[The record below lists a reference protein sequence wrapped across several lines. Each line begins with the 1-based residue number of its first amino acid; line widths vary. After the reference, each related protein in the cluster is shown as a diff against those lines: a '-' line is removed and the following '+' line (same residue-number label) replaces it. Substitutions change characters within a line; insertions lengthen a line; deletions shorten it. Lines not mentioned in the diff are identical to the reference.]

1 MRYSGRENK
10 VKRAVRRTLLILIV
24 VLLAAGGY
32 FWFFHGRALTHK
44 EGDKGQ
50 EAKEAGG
57 PVARVKTAAIRTGT
71 IEEII
76 TVYGEVMP
84 APGSLQ
90 SVSVPFE
97 SRVRRVMVNLG
108 QDVTQA
114 EPLVEVEPSPDTYLK
129 LRQAQNL
136 YETTKQ
142 ALRHVQDRFDLKL
155 ATNDQLVQAKQTAQQ
170 AELDLQSMKQRGIG
184 GPQEI
189 LADVEGLVNS
199 VSAQVGAIVP
209 AGTPLLQLVKQRRL
223 EARLGVESENI
234 ERVRTGMPVFIS
246 FVNVPASPALSGT
259 IRKISH
265 LVNPA
270 SRVVDVFVSLPPSSK
285 LLLGQ
290 SVLGKITVASVQGLV
305 VPRAAVLPEED
316 KFVLFTVEKGHAV
329 KHTVKPG
336 LDNGTDINVI
346 APDLRDGT
354 PVVVLGNY
362 ELKDKMAVAP
372 EDGAP

>member
-1 MRYSGRENK
+1 MRYHGRPNK
-10 VKRAVRRTLLILIV
+10 VKRVVRRTLLILIAV
-24 VLLAAGGY
+24 VLAAGAY
-32 FWFFHGRALTHK
+32 FWFFHGGILTHK
-44 EGDKGQ
+44 ESGGGQ
-50 EAKEAGG
+50 EATEEG

-71 IEEII
+71 IEEIL
-76 TVYGEVMP
+76 TVYGEVAP

-97 SRVRRVMVNLG
+97 SRVLRVMVNLG

-114 EPLVEVEPSPDTYLK
+114 EPLVEIEPSPDTYLK

-155 ATNDQLVQAKQTAQQ
+155 ATNDQLLQAKQAAQQ
-170 AELDLQSMKQRGIG
+170 AELDLQSMKQRGID
-184 GPQEI
+184 GPREI
-189 LADVEGLVNS
+189 RADVEGLVSS

-209 AGTPLLQLVKQRRL
+209 AGNPLLQLVKQRRL

-265 LVNPA
+265 SVNPA
-270 SRVVDVFVSLPPSSK
+270 SRVVDVFVSLPPSRK

-316 KFVLFTVEKGHAV
+316 KFVLFTVENGRAV
-329 KHTVKPG
+329 KHVVKVG
-336 LDNGTDINVI
+336 LDN
-346 APDLRDGT
+346 RDGDQCHRT
-354 PVVVLGNY
+354 GPSRRYAGSGSGQL
-362 ELKDKMAVAP
+362 
-372 EDGAP
+372 

>member
-1 MRYSGRENK
+1 MK
-10 VKRAVRRTLLILIV
+10 KAVRRALLILIAA
-24 VLLAAGGY
+24 VLVAGAY
-32 FWFFHGRALTHK
+32 FWFFHGGALTHK
-44 EGDKGQ
+44 EGGKSQ
-50 EAKEAGG
+50 EANEAAG

-71 IEEII
+71 IEEIL
-76 TVYGEVMP
+76 TVYGEVVP

-114 EPLVEVEPSPDTYLK
+114 EPLVEIEPSPDTYLK

-136 YETTKQ
+136 YETTRQ

-155 ATNDQLVQAKQTAQQ
+155 ATNDQLLQAKQAAQQ
-170 AELDLQSMKQRGIG
+170 ADLDLQSMKQRGIG

-189 LADVEGLVNS
+189 PADVEGLVSS
-199 VSAQVGAIVP
+199 VSAQVGAIVL
-209 AGTPLLQLVKQRRL
+209 AGNPLLQLVKQRRL

-259 IRKISH
+259 VRNVSH
-265 LVNPA
+265 SVNPA
-270 SRVVDVFVSLPPSSK
+270 SRVVDVFVSLPQSSK

-290 SVLGKITVASVQGLV
+290 SVLGKITVSSVQGLV
-305 VPRAAVLPEED
+305 VPRAAVLPEEE
-316 KFVLFTVEKGHAV
+316 KFVLFTVENGRAV
-329 KHTVKPG
+329 KHTVKLG
-336 LDNGTDINVI
+336 LDNGTEINVI

-362 ELKDKMAVAP
+362 ELKDKMPVAP
-372 EDGAP
+372 EGGAP